1 MRVRAFLAFLLLLP
15 LGSTVFN
22 AAHAAEVTVD
32 DGSTRARSITA
43 NDPANGN
50 VWTSLAQ
57 SFTATNSQIR
67 FGFRLTDIDSSLP
80 DAGAQITYDL
90 YSGESFSGIPLASRT
105 VVMPSTLSDDP
116 RSAFGDVGF
125 VEADFSSV
133 LLDVGYRYTVRISTP
148 ASGVPPIGSYSG
160 ISVWTSID
168 DPYPGGRFFFPAG
181 YDNTFFESDDML
193 FHMEAATGTSS
204 QAAFALGEDIAATS
218 AVPAGV
224 RTPLGVLANVAGID
238 LANRTQHGTLLAC
251 QLMDR
256 FISYA
261 EKAVAGGRLAASYG
275 EDWILRAEQLKTQA
289 SCP

>member
-1 MRVRAFLAFLLLLP
+1 MRVRAFLAFLFLLP
-15 LGSTVFN
+15 LGSTVLN
-22 AAHAAEVTVD
+22 ITHAAEVTVD
-32 DGSTRARSITA
+32 DGSTSTRSVAA

-50 VWTSLAQ
+50 VWNSLAQ

-80 DAGAQITYDL
+80 NAGTQITYDL
-90 YSGESFSGIPLASRT
+90 YIGENSSGIPFASRT
-105 VVMPSTLSDDP
+105 VVMPSALSDDP

-133 LLDVGYRYTVRISTP
+133 QLDVGYRYTVRISMP
-148 ASGVPPIGSYSG
+148 ASGVPPTGSYAG

-204 QAAFALGEDIAATS
+204 QTAFALGEDIMATS

-224 RTPLGVLANVAGID
+224 KTPLGVLAHVAGFD
-238 LANRTQHGTLLAC
+238 LANGRYGTLLAC

-256 FISYA
+256 FIAYA
-261 EKAVAGGRLAASYG
+261 EKAVAGGRLAGSYG

>member
-1 MRVRAFLAFLLLLP
+1 MRVRAFLAFLFLLP
-15 LGSTVFN
+15 LGSTVLN
-22 AAHAAEVTVD
+22 ITHAAEVTVD
-32 DGSTRARSITA
+32 DGSTSTRSVAA

-50 VWTSLAQ
+50 VWNSLAQ

-80 DAGAQITYDL
+80 NAGAQLTYDL
-90 YSGESFSGIPLASRT
+90 YRGESFSGVPLASRT

-125 VEADFSSV
+125 VEADFSS
-133 LLDVGYRYTVRISTP
+133 LQLDVGYRYTVRISMP
-148 ASGVPPIGSYSG
+148 ASGVPPTGSYAG

-193 FHMEAATGTSS
+193 FRMEAATGTSS
-204 QAAFALGEDIAATS
+204 QTAFALGEDIMATS

-224 RTPLGVLANVAGID
+224 KTPLGVLAHVAGFD
-238 LANRTQHGTLLAC
+238 LANGRYGTLLAC

-256 FISYA
+256 FIAYA
-261 EKAVAGGRLAASYG
+261 EKAVAGGRLAGSYG